1 MWYYSLKFLQFSR
14 YETIMRTSF
23 LHPDHVLMCFAADIN
38 GHEVEA
44 AAARMRRTQQVLQGH
59 ILHVVAMSR
68 APDVL
73 IMEVF
78 RAGRRYPMKSREG
91 KDREKV

>member
-1 MWYYSLKFLQFSR
+1 MKESKDKVVWCYSLKFLQFSR

-59 ILHVVAMSR
+59 ILHVVAMCH
-68 APDVL
+68 AH
-73 IMEVF
+73 
-78 RAGRRYPMKSREG
+78 PMCSSWKSLEQG
-91 KDREKV
+91 GDIP